1 MMSNSLW
8 QRGNTNEGRKK
19 KTEKKQGCLGK
30 KTIRTDSSKVKPHKL
45 WSRLLLTNTEHTEKY
60 NWIPVFLMLSVP
72 PSFSPSSSRITSS
85 SSWPLLLPCWSSSV
99 EPYSFSWSSSSTVCK
114 SVLTPI
120 VITVFNAKWNVR
132 QQKQEAFRKNYHGCQ
147 SHRFSKFPY
156 FPTINNEKNVPER

>member
-8 QRGNTNEGRKK
+8 QRGNTNEGREK

-30 KTIRTDSSKVKPHKL
+30 KTIRTDGSKVKPHKL
-45 WSRLLLTNTEHTEKY
+45 WSRLLLTNTEHTEEY

-114 SVLTPI
+114 SVLTPV
-120 VITVFNAKWNVR
+120 VITVLTPNEMLGSRNKKHSGKIIMVAKVID
-132 QQKQEAFRKNYHGCQ
+132 FQ
-147 SHRFSKFPY
+147 SSLTFPQ
-156 FPTINNEKNVPER
+156 